1 MKLTILLCT
10 TAAFLFV
17 SCNDS
22 SHKHNKAKKQKVE
35 DIRKEVP
42 TPRSIKKNDSL
53 VYENSSFSSYT
64 ERVKRGTGIIYLY
77 LDVNDR
83 LDILNMD
90 NTKFGNIILNK
101 DMTYSMHNM
110 PKKVIA
116 RKLVPEYDFSAFE
129 FDAEKLETDKEFLI
143 IYINKEKRKVKKSG
157 TKFVFASF
165 K

>member
-10 TAAFLFV
+10 TAVFLFV

-22 SHKHNKAKKQKVE
+22 PYKHTKAKKQKVE
-35 DIRKEVP
+35 DISKEVS
-42 TPRSIKKNDSL
+42 TPISIKKNDSL

-64 ERVKRGTGIIYLY
+64 ERVKRGTGIINLY

-90 NTKFGNIILNK
+90 NTKFGNIALNK
-101 DMTYSMHNM
+101 DLTYSMHNM

-116 RKLVPEYDFSAFE
+116 RKLVPDYDLATFE
-129 FDAEKLETDKEFLI
+129 FDSEKLETDKEFII